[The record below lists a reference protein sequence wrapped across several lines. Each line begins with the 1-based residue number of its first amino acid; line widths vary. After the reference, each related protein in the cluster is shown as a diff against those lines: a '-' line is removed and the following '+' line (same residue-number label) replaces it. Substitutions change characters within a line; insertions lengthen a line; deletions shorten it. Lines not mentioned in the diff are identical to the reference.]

1 MDALTEQQKQAIK
14 AIEEKRSVDIKALPQ
29 TFTSIKEAQ
38 EIFLKAKKEREEVIN
53 G

>member
-1 MDALTEQQKQAIK
+1 MAELIPEKKQAIK
-14 AIEEKRSVDIKALPQ
+14 AIEEKRNADIKALPQ
-29 TFTSIKEAQ
+29 TFASIKEAQ